1 MDDTGTE
8 ADADM
13 FAREARRLAKN
24 NAPSEI
30 GQSERAG
37 GSGRATADDKHF
49 GFELRIN
56 GPFRRRHGAAS
67 DFPQMSASN
76 KAAARNAAS
85 LFEFASRPAA
95 RSHLMVA
102 AATAEVTRPATG
114 AW

>member
-1 MDDTGTE
+1 MVDDTGTE

-56 GPFRRRHGAAS
+56 GPFRHRHGAAS

-85 LFEFASRPAA
+85 L
-95 RSHLMVA
+95 L
-102 AATAEVTRPATG
+102 
-114 AW
+114 